1 MLQMEEIRGKMAID
15 TEKLRLDRERSA
27 WEEDF
32 KRDELDAD
40 IILRTKEME
49 MKYKES
55 VDIAT
60 IKANVDKV
68 RQDAPTVVVNEK
80 PKRTRKVPIRDAS
93 GEIVA
98 VDEVPVE
105 D

>member
-1 MLQMEEIRGKMAID
+1 MLQMEEIRGKMAVEA
-15 TEKLRLDRERSA
+15 EKLRLDRERSA

-40 IILRTKEME
+40 IILRTKELE
-49 MKYKES
+49 AKYKEA

-60 IKANVDKV
+60 IKANVEKV
-68 RQDAPTVVVNEK
+68 RKDVPQVVINDK
-80 PKRTRKVPIRDAS
+80 PKRTRRVPIRDAS